1 MAQEAPPA
9 PGTTERTR
17 VRRIPEKAVTERA
30 ALHAVL
36 DAAYVAHVAV
46 VTDGQP
52 YVVAVGC
59 ARDDEALLMHGS
71 TGSRLFRALADGAPT
86 CATVTLLDGMVLA
99 RSAFE
104 SSMRYRGAMVLGT
117 CTALEGEDKDH
128 ALRVI
133 SDHLLPGRWED
144 IRSPSRKE
152 LAATSV
158 LSLPLT
164 EASVK
169 ISDGWPEDADEDLER
184 ETWYGVVPLVESW
197 AAPLPDPGNT
207 QPLPAYLRTWTRR

>member
-1 MAQEAPPA
+1 MSNETLPA
-9 PGTTERTR
+9 PGSTERTR
-17 VRRIPEKAVTERA
+17 LRRIPEKAVTERA

-46 VTDGQP
+46 LTGGQP
-52 YVVAVGC
+52 YVVPVGC
-59 ARDDEALLMHGS
+59 ARDGEALLMHGS
-71 TGSRLFRALADGAPT
+71 TGSRLFRTLADGAPT

-104 SSMRYRGAMVLGT
+104 SSMRYRGAMVLGV
-117 CTALEGEDKDH
+117 CRVLDGEEKDR

-133 SDHLLPGRWED
+133 SDHLLPGRWAD

-152 LAATSV
+152 LAATMV
-158 LSLPLT
+158 LSLPLD

-169 ISDGWPEDADEDLER
+169 ISDGWPEDAEEDLDR

-197 AAPLPDPGNT
+197 GAPLPDPGNT
-207 QPLPAYLRTWTRR
+207 QPLPAYLSTWTRA

>member
-1 MAQEAPPA
+1 MPHETLPA
-9 PGTTERTR
+9 PGSTERTR
-17 VRRIPEKAVTERA
+17 LRRIAEKAVTERA

-46 VTDGQP
+46 LTDGQP
-52 YVVAVGC
+52 YVLPVGC
-59 ARDDEALLMHGS
+59 ARDGETLLMHGS

-104 SSMRYRGAMVLGT
+104 SSMRYRGAMVLGV
-117 CTALEGEDKDH
+117 CRALDGEEKDR

-152 LAATSV
+152 LAATMV
-158 LSLPLT
+158 LSLPLD

-169 ISDGWPEDADEDLER
+169 ISDGWPEDAEEDLER

-197 AAPLPDPGNT
+197 GTPLPDPGNT